1 MFIVTMSFSDEEI
14 QRIQER
20 LSCKVPLIPPL
31 SPRIE
36 QIIEEMEFSDDD
48 LRKASAAASAA
59 LASE

>member
-1 MFIVTMSFSDEEI
+1 MFTVTMSFSDDEI

-20 LSCKVPLIPPL
+20 LARKVPLIPPL
-31 SPRIE
+31 SPHIERI
-36 QIIEEMEFSDDD
+36 INEMEFSDDD